1 MKKELEEDNKRKD
14 QMLRDL
20 EAKAQVQPNPT
31 RSNEGKKAATTPAS
45 KRRRRVVDSDDD
57 DDAEAVSA
65 TCGMDG
71 IEGASMRHAVSI
83 ESTAEAERPTRCH
96 SVADCS

>member
-14 QMLRDL
+14 QMLRDM

-31 RSNEGKKAATTPAS
+31 RSNEGKKGATTPGS

-71 IEGASMRHAVSI
+71 IKGAASRPAVSI
-83 ESTAEAERPTRCH
+83 ENTGDADRPTRCDQG
-96 SVADCS
+96 ADCS